1 MASIDLTVAITGMN
15 ARADNP
21 GPGVAVARCLRDAPQ
36 FTGRIIG
43 LGYDALDPG
52 LYLREYCDSAYL
64 LPYPSAGDEAFMT
77 SLRAIHD
84 SEKIDII
91 LPCLDAELP
100 GMVRLTPQLDEMG
113 IRYFLP
119 TPEQLRLRN
128 KDRLPELARH
138 AGIHCP
144 EIKTVTH
151 SGFFYQCQEEGWSY
165 PMVVKGLFYGAHI
178 VHNADQAADAFREI
192 AAQWGYPVLVQRLVE
207 GEEYNLTAVGD
218 GSGNMLGE
226 VMMKKMAV
234 TDKGKA
240 WSGVSIF
247 DQTLYDASAALIKA
261 INWRGPLEVEVM
273 RDNTGH
279 YQLIE
284 INPRFPAW
292 IYLSAGV
299 GRNLPLMLLQLILG
313 HEIAKLPAARP
324 GVLFIRHALENIV
337 QQSDFEAVIMN
348 GGQQLNPVPGA
359 LPAATADEA
368 TPQSTRNET

>member
-1 MASIDLTVAITGMN
+1 
-15 ARADNP
+15 
-21 GPGVAVARCLRDAPQ
+21 
-36 FTGRIIG
+36 
-43 LGYDALDPG
+43 
-52 LYLREYCDSAYL
+52 
-64 LPYPSAGDEAFMT
+64 
-77 SLRAIHD
+77 
-84 SEKIDII
+84 
-91 LPCLDAELP
+91 
-100 GMVRLTPQLDEMG
+100 VRLTPQFDEMG
-113 IRYFLP
+113 IRYLLP

-138 AGIHCP
+138 AGIQCP

-151 SGFFYQCQEEGWSY
+151 SGFFHRCQEEGWSY

-207 GEEYNLTAVGD
+207 GEEYNLTAVCD
-218 GSGNMLGE
+218 GSGQMLGE

-247 DQTLYDASAALIKA
+247 DQTLYDASAALIRA

-299 GRNLPLMLLQLILG
+299 GRNLPLILLQLILG
-313 HEIAKLPAARP
+313 EELAPLPAARP

-337 QQSDFEAVIMN
+337 QQSEFEAVIMN
-348 GGQQLNPVPGA
+348 GGQHLNPLPGA
-359 LPAATADEA
+359 EPVVTADETTA
-368 TPQSTRNET
+368 QPSRNKP

>member
-1 MASIDLTVAITGMN
+1 MTIAVTVAVTGMN

-21 GPGVAVARCLRDAPQ
+21 GPGVAVARCLRESPE

-52 LYLREYCDSAYL
+52 LYLREYCDAAYL
-64 LPYPSAGDEAFMT
+64 LPYPSAGDGVFIA
-77 SLRAIHD
+77 SLRAINATE
-84 SEKIDII
+84 SIDII

-100 GMVRLTPQLDEMG
+100 GMVRLTPQFDDMG
-113 IRYFLP
+113 IRYLLP

-128 KDRLPELARH
+128 KDRLPELAAH
-138 AGIHCP
+138 AGIQCP
-144 EIKTVTH
+144 QIKMVTH
-151 SGFFYQCQEEGWSY
+151 SGFFYQCQDEGWSY
-165 PMVVKGLFYGAHI
+165 PMVVKGLFYGAHV
-178 VHNADQAADAFREI
+178 VHSADHGADAFREI
-192 AAQWGYPVLVQRLVE
+192 AAQWGFPVLVQRVVE
-207 GEEYNLTAVGD
+207 GEECNLSAVCD
-218 GSGNMLGE
+218 GSGEMLGE

-247 DQTLYDASAALIKA
+247 DQNLHDASAALIKA

-273 RDNTGH
+273 RDKHGN

-299 GRNLPLMLLQLILG
+299 GRNLPLILLQLILG
-313 HEIAKLPAARP
+313 EEIPKPAAVRP
-324 GVLFIRHALENIV
+324 GVLFIRHAIDTIV
-337 QQSDFEAVIMN
+337 PQSEFEAVIMN
-348 GGQQLNPVPGA
+348 GGQQFKPR
-359 LPAATADEA
+359 PAGLEIASDSRSMVQRAQNI
-368 TPQSTRNET
+368 P

>member
-1 MASIDLTVAITGMN
+1 MTIDLTVAITGMN

-21 GPGVAVARCLRDAPQ
+21 GPGVAVARCLRDAPE

-52 LYLREYCDSAYL
+52 LYLREYCDAAYL

-77 SLRAIHD
+77 SLRAIHAAQ
-84 SEKIDII
+84 KIDII

-100 GMVRLTPQLDEMG
+100 GMVRLTPQFDDMG

-151 SGFFYQCQEEGWSY
+151 SGFFYQCQAEGWSY

-178 VHNADQAADAFREI
+178 VHSADQAADAFREI

-207 GEEYNLTAVGD
+207 GEEYNLTAVCD
-218 GSGNMLGE
+218 GSGEMLGE

-273 RDNTGH
+273 RDHHGD

-299 GRNLPLMLLQLILG
+299 GRNLPLILLQLILG
-313 HEIAKLPAARP
+313 QEIVEVPPARP
-324 GVLFIRHALENIV
+324 GVLFIRHAIENIV
-337 QQSDFEAVIMN
+337 PQSEFEAVIMN
-348 GGQQLNPVPGA
+348 GGQQLNPTPSDF
-359 LPAATADEA
+359 PAATAAETA
-368 TPQSTRNET
+368 AQATRNEP

>member
-1 MASIDLTVAITGMN
+1 VTIDVTVAITGMN
-15 ARADNP
+15 ARSDNP
-21 GPGVAVARCLRDAPQ
+21 GPGVAVARCLREAPE
-36 FTGRIIG
+36 FSGRIIG

-52 LYLREYCDSAYL
+52 LYLREYCDAGYL
-64 LPYPSAGDEAFMT
+64 LPYPSAGDQAFMA
-77 SLRAIHD
+77 SLRNIHD
-84 SEKIDII
+84 AEKIDVI

-100 GMVRLTPQLDEMG
+100 GMVRLTPLLDELG

-144 EIKTVTH
+144 EIRAVTH
-151 SGFFYQCQEEGWSY
+151 SGFFYQCQEDGWSY
-165 PMVVKGLFYGAHI
+165 PMVVKGLFYGASI
-178 VHNADQAADAFREI
+178 VHNADQAADAFRDI
-192 AAQWGYPVLVQRLVE
+192 AAQWGFPVLVQRLVE
-207 GEEYNLTAVGD
+207 GEEYNLTALGD
-218 GSGNMLGE
+218 GCGRMLGE

-273 RDNTGH
+273 RDHHGE

-299 GRNLPLMLLQLILG
+299 GRNLPLLLLRLMLGQD
-313 HEIAKLPAARP
+313 LPEPAAARP
-324 GVLFIRHALENIV
+324 GVLFIRHAVENIV
-337 QQSDFEAVIMN
+337 SQSEFEAVIMN
-348 GGQQLNPVPGA
+348 GGQQL
-359 LPAATADEA
+359 
-368 TPQSTRNET
+368 R